1 MSTYVNRIDFVTSA
15 TVREEWEGRVVDD
28 AFPLLE
34 WRGGSGGAGVFL
46 TVRQGVQRVAIKL
59 ILAEDTEAEEYLAQ
73 WAAAKDLSHPH
84 LAAVFESGRCT
95 IQDVNLVYVVTELA
109 DRDLHDLLPVN
120 ALSAVEAKAIFDPVL
135 DALAYLHSNGYVHGH
150 VKPSNILFIDHDVKL
165 SGDEFILADGVP
177 MASRNPG
184 IYDAPEVAKG
194 QATEA
199 SDTWSVGMMLA
210 EAITPRSRFWDA
222 STKGQPFVPESLP
235 EPFSSI
241 VRECLQPNPAE
252 RCAIIDI
259 KNQIANVQSV
269 PVVEQIPIIPER
281 IQDRIPDRSY
291 DRVPADEIPVPRARG
306 RFRDPEP
313 HELTPVHSFL
323 ADYQEANRRTFPVV
337 PFVIGILVL
346 LALTTVVVVRSRMGK
361 PLFPF
366 PFPTQTA
373 PVAVQPAPPPSS
385 TAAAPTE
392 KPDSTASVPPA
403 TSPAESQPAE
413 SQNAELQNQA
423 QKEQPS
429 TTPGETQSAA
439 PAPTQPES
447 QPQSQ
452 AAPPAETPR
461 VPLTGESVPP
471 TESPAP
477 RIINGS
483 RNGSVARR
491 VLPAVSPAAYRGI
504 RGFVPVEIRVNV
516 NRNGAVANA
525 SYVSHGAGNYFARN
539 ARQAALAWKF
549 RPPVRHGVTEPS
561 VWKLHFT
568 FERGNIEV
576 TAVEIDR

>member
-1 MSTYVNRIDFVTSA
+1 MSTYVNRIDFVTSSA
-15 TVREEWEGRVVDD
+15 VREEWEGKVVDD

-34 WRGGSGGAGVFL
+34 WRGGSGDAGVFL

-109 DRDLHDLLPVN
+109 DRDLFNLLPVN

-135 DALAYLHSNGYVHGH
+135 DALSYLHSNGYVHGH
-150 VKPSNILFIDHDVKL
+150 VKPSNILFVDDQVKL

-177 MASRNPG
+177 LASRNPG

-199 SDTWSVGMMLA
+199 SDTWSVGMTLA

-241 VRECLQPNPAE
+241 VRDCLQPNPAE
-252 RCAIIDI
+252 RCAIADI
-259 KNQIANVQSV
+259 KNQISNVQSV
-269 PVVEQIPIIPER
+269 PVVEQIPIIP
-281 IQDRIPDRSY
+281 DRIPDRVC
-291 DRVPADEIPVPRARG
+291 DRVPADEILAPRARG
-306 RFRDPEP
+306 RFHDPEP
-313 HELTPVHSFL
+313 HELTPVHTLF
-323 ADYQEANRRTFPVV
+323 ADYQEANRRTFPVA
-337 PFVIGILVL
+337 PFVIGIVVL
-346 LALTTVVVVRSRMGK
+346 LALTAVVVVRSRMGK

-385 TAAAPTE
+385 TAAVPAE
-392 KPDSTASVPPA
+392 KPELPASVPPA
-403 TSPAESQPAE
+403 TSQAESQPQDQAE
-413 SQNAELQNQA
+413 SQPQA
-423 QKEQPS
+423 KKDQKEQPS

-439 PAPTQPES
+439 PAPTQPEP
-447 QPQSQ
+447 QPQTQ
-452 AAPPAETPR
+452 PAPPPETPR
-461 VPLTGESVPP
+461 VPMTGESVPP

-477 RIINGS
+477 RIINGT
-483 RNGSVARR
+483 RNGSVERR
-491 VLPAVSPAAYRGI
+491 VLPSLSPAAYWGI
-504 RGFVPVEIRVNV
+504 RGIVPVEIRVNV

-525 SYVSHGAGNYFARN
+525 SYVSPGAGNYFARN

-549 RPPVRHGVTEPS
+549 RPPVRHGAAEPS
-561 VWKLHFT
+561 VWKLHFV
-568 FERGNIEV
+568 FERGNVEV
-576 TAVEIDR
+576 TAVEIVR

>member
-15 TVREEWEGRVVDD
+15 AVREEWEGRVVDD

-34 WRGGSGGAGVFL
+34 WRGGSGDAGVFL

-59 ILAEDTEAEEYLAQ
+59 ILDEDTEAEEYLAQ

-84 LAAVFESGRCT
+84 LAAVFESGHCT

-150 VKPSNILFIDHDVKL
+150 VKPSNILFVDNNVKL

-177 MASRNPG
+177 LAGRNPG

-199 SDTWSVGMMLA
+199 SDTWSVGMTLA

-241 VRECLQPNPAE
+241 VRDCLQTNPAE
-252 RCAIIDI
+252 RCAIADI
-259 KNQIANVQSV
+259 KNHISNVQSV
-269 PVVEQIPIIPER
+269 PVVEQIPIIP
-281 IQDRIPDRSY
+281 DRIPDRIY
-291 DRVPADEIPVPRARG
+291 ERVPADEILAPRARG
-306 RFRDPEP
+306 RFHDPEP
-313 HELTPVHSFL
+313 HELTPVHTLF

-346 LALTTVVVVRSRMGK
+346 LALTAVVVVRSRMGK

-392 KPDSTASVPPA
+392 NPGSPASVPPA
-403 TSPAESQPAE
+403 TSQAESQPAE
-413 SQNAELQNQA
+413 SQNQD

-439 PAPTQPES
+439 PAPTQPEP
-447 QPQSQ
+447 QPQTE
-452 AAPPAETPR
+452 AAPATETPR
-461 VPLTGESVPP
+461 VPMTGESVPP
-471 TESPAP
+471 TASRAP
-477 RIINGS
+477 RIINDT
-483 RNGSVARR
+483 RNGSVASR

-504 RGFVPVEIRVNV
+504 RGIVPVEIRVNV

-525 SYVSHGAGNYFARN
+525 SYVSPGAGNYFARN